1 MHPLVPAS
9 DAHPTPSNAAF
20 VCSLSRRA
28 APCRQPTSLQLQPC
42 PSTPN
47 AQISRQGQLQL
58 YISLSIT
65 KSSLVFVC
73 WLCLS
78 PWYLDLTCPRE
89 RKAETAQTQPTCRPQ
104 TSHLTPPPQP
114 HPATE
119 GTGSDRWD
127 GMGETIERQALSHH
141 TAHRL
146 SAASIPPD
154 REQVLGS
161 HRLFTAGRSARR

>member
-58 YISLSIT
+58 HISLSIT

-89 RKAETAQTQPTCRPQ
+89 RKAETAQTQPTYRPQ
-104 TSHLTPPPQP
+104 TSHLTPPPP
-114 HPATE
+114 TTPRHR
-119 GTGSDRWD
+119 GHRIGSVGWD
-127 GMGETIERQALSHH
+127 GRDNRTPSPL
-141 TAHRL
+141 
-146 SAASIPPD
+146 PPHGTPPQC
-154 REQVLGS
+154 RVHSTGPGTSVGLPPPIHCWS
-161 HRLFTAGRSARR
+161 FCA